1 MTTERLT
8 PDQLTAAAI
17 NWSETYS
24 GASEDSTALDLCAFI
39 APLVAKPPT
48 ARSLHRLLDAARDA
62 VDADIRSCDTFPGE
76 KPHAWRR
83 AADKA
88 RTRLKCV
95 AEAIA
100 DGGTP

>member
-1 MTTERLT
+1 MLT
-8 PDQLTAAAI
+8 KIDSDQLAAAAL
-17 NWSETYS
+17 NWAETYS
-24 GASEDSTALDLCAFI
+24 GASEDSTALDLAAFI

-48 ARSLHRLLDAARDA
+48 SGSMHKLLDAARDV